1 MKYVSAA
8 AFFVFFLCVS
18 CSQSISPADEREA
31 EQTLRSLSMD
41 CEQKVDWTLGRG
53 ENRLDENETQK
64 DMPLAESDVLKK
76 ADVQLPFSDIDFFEP
91 LFLASYAS
99 DTKVYPLLE
108 GFSVLDTDGIPR
120 AAYGVLIQFLKG
132 CKNKTVE
139 LALFP
144 DNSAAFLKTVTEY
157 ELNTLPEIDHWVIG
171 KASQTDGGA
180 SYEIPVR
187 LFCSDGFFDAI
198 VYVAAVSTESKN
210 AFKIEQVIFGEA
222 PK

>member
-1 MKYVSAA
+1 MKYVRAA

-64 DMPLAESDVLKK
+64 DVPLAESDVLKK

-108 GFSVLDTDGIPR
+108 GFAVLG
-120 AAYGVLIQFLKG
+120 KG

-157 ELNTLPEIDHWVIG
+157 ELNTLPAIDHWVIG

-198 VYVAAVSTESKN
+198 VYAAAVSTESKN
-210 AFKIEQVIFGEA
+210 VFKIEQVIFGEA